1 VCLAVAIRYSLAR
14 TQFGQAPIMAYR
26 THQRRLLPGLAAVY
40 AMQVGGASSGGA
52 RQGRAQL

>member
-1 VCLAVAIRYSLAR
+1 MAIRYSLAR